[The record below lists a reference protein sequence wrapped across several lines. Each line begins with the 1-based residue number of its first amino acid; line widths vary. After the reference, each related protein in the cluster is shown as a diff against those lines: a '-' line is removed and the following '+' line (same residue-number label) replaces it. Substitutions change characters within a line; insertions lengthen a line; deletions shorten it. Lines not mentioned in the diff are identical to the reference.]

1 MRRGMVSAAAL
12 SIAALT
18 ALAFARPLVARAGSG
33 SSAWN
38 KLGTLL
44 IGKHFDDKFSL
55 IHVSDLAALRADPNS
70 HVVVLD
76 ANGDGTRAKYGII
89 PGARLLT
96 SYDEYNVAT
105 ELPPAKSAKLV
116 FYCAN
121 TR

>member
-1 MRRGMVSAAAL
+1 M
-12 SIAALT
+12 
-18 ALAFARPLVARAGSG
+18 
-33 SSAWN
+33 
-38 KLGTLL
+38 
-44 IGKHFDDKFSL
+44 
-55 IHVSDLAALRADPNS
+55 SDLAALRADPNS

-76 ANGDGTRAKYGII
+76 ANGDGTRAKYGVI